1 MSPIS
6 LQASSSRRESSTFAP
21 RGPRAVRTLPAALA
35 FLLLASVSACGDKG
49 GQTEQ
54 KPPATD
60 TATPPAA
67 GDKGASAPA
76 KSAEPTVVTLLITG
90 GVGGQLLPMGE
101 GDQAKGGA
109 AEVLGRWVAEDKHC
123 AGPVKGDGQASCADA
138 ATLALA
144 TGDHWSGPAI
154 SSFFLGESTA
164 TVMARMGYAASAL
177 GNHELDFGRE
187 QFAKNARIGGFS
199 FLAANLKVKDA
210 ALAKGVEVAPFK
222 VFDRK
227 GLKVG
232 VVGLTSPKTVTTSMA
247 GRTEGLELVG
257 TEEALAA
264 AVPEARKAGADVV
277 VVLADMCPTELQP
290 TLEKHADWKLALVV
304 GGGRCG
310 TQINTKVGDTAV
322 FSLGRG
328 LESYLRARITF
339 DPSKPAGQKVTGME
353 AKLVDATGTG
363 GATPDAEAVKA
374 IGDAKT
380 QLDARLGEQIGV
392 TKKGIKQGT
401 PEMARWVAGAM
412 REGTKADA
420 VIINKKGIRGD
431 LPAGPITVGSVY
443 SVMPF
448 ENTLMLVKVK
458 GADLVNQLSNPEALI
473 SGFTAAGK
481 GKFKDAKGKPL
492 DPKKEYKVATVEYL
506 YFGGDGFEF
515 EKLDPEPG
523 ETGMSWQ
530 TPVIEWTQ
538 KQTTTEAKPLEKAVR

>member
-6 LQASSSRRESSTFAP
+6 LQASSCRESSSLSP
-21 RGPRAVRTLPAALA
+21 RGARAVGTLPAALA
-35 FLLLASVSACGDKG
+35 FLLLASLTACGDKG
-49 GQTEQ
+49 GQSQ
-54 KPPATD
+54 PPATD
-60 TATPPAA
+60 KAGQPAA
-67 GDKGASAPA
+67 GDKGAAAPA
-76 KSAEPTVVTLLITG
+76 KPAEPSVVTLLITG
-90 GVGGQLLPMGE
+90 GVGGQLLPVGE

-109 AEVLGRWVAEDKHC
+109 AELLGRWVAEDKHC
-123 AGPVKGDGQASCADA
+123 AGPVKADGQASCADA
-138 ATLALA
+138 ATLALT
-144 TGDHWSGPAI
+144 TGDHWSGPAL

-164 TVMARMGYAASAL
+164 TVMARMGYAVSAL

-187 QFAKNARIGGFS
+187 QFLKNARIGQFP

-210 ALAKGVEVAPFK
+210 ALAKGMDVQAFK

-232 VVGLTSPKTVTTSMA
+232 VVGLTSPKTVTAAMA
-247 GRTEGLELVG
+247 GRAEGLELVG

-290 TLEKHADWKLALVV
+290 TLEKHPDWKLALVV

-310 TQINTKVGDTAV
+310 TQIDTKVGDTSV

-328 LESYLRARITF
+328 LEKYLRARITF
-339 DPSKPAGQKVTGME
+339 DPSKPAGEKVSGME
-353 AKLVDATGTG
+353 AKLVDVAGAG
-363 GATPDAEAVKA
+363 GAAPDAEAVKA

-380 QLDARLGEQIGV
+380 QLDARLGEQIGF
-392 TKKGIKQGT
+392 TKKGIKQGS
-401 PEMARWVAGAM
+401 PEMARWVAGSM

-420 VIINKKGIRGD
+420 VVLNRKGIRQD

-443 SVMPF
+443 SVLPF
-448 ENTLMLVKVK
+448 ENSLMVVKVK
-458 GADLVNQLSNPEALI
+458 GAELVSQLSNPEALI

-492 DPKKEYKVATVEYL
+492 DPKKEYTVGTIEYL

-515 EKLDPEPG
+515 EKLDAEPT
-523 ETGMSWQ
+523 ETGMAWQ
-530 TPVIEWTQ
+530 TPVIEWTKNQ
-538 KQTTTEAKPLEKAVR
+538 KSTEAKPLEKSLPK